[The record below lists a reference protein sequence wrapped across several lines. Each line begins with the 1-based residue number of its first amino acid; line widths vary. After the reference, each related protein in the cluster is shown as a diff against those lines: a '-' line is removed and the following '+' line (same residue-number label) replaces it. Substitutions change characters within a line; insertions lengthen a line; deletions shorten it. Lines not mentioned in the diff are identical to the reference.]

1 MKDVTNALPQV
12 ILDHIEAHNTPDLA
26 AFVDSFSPNAL
37 LNDAMREWVG
47 REAISKWAE
56 KEIFGDNVRVELVSA
71 YEHEGNYIVRLKN
84 DGDFDKTGL
93 PDPIVL
99 TNYITL
105 RDGKISQLV
114 VLLNA
119 VSYPDQPQPGV
130 R

>member
-1 MKDVTNALPQV
+1 M
-12 ILDHIEAHNTPDLA
+12 TPDFT
-26 AFVDSFSPNAL
+26 AFVETFSPNAL

-119 VSYPDQPQPGV
+119 VSYPDRPQPGV